1 MGQLQIQQA
10 RLVLEIFSQ
19 KLSEGT
25 VKLPQLGH
33 YSIMIPRTVQN
44 QARMVVGMWLIMVL
58 VVGIGPRRVRLV
70 TCSMVYQ
77 AATALVVEGGGRERW
92 RPTFTSFPPPAMPP
106 RSQGRMGSILV
117 VLVVE
122 TVRAATIAEEVEVGI
137 QVELVLIILYKPIWL
152 VAEGEVVVPTTVVPI
167 NQIRRG

>member
-1 MGQLQIQQA
+1 
-10 RLVLEIFSQ
+10 
-19 KLSEGT
+19 
-25 VKLPQLGH
+25 
-33 YSIMIPRTVQN
+33 
-44 QARMVVGMWLIMVL
+44 
-58 VVGIGPRRVRLV
+58 
-70 TCSMVYQ
+70 
-77 AATALVVEGGGRERW
+77 
-92 RPTFTSFPPPAMPP
+92 
-106 RSQGRMGSILV
+106 MGSILV